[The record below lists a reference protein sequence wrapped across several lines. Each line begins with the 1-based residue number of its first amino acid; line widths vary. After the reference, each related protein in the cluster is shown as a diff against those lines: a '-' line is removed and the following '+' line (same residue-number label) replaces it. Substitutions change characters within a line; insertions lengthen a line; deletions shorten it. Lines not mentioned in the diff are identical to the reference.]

1 MAFRIVRLQMGLGV
15 RIGLDEDRLVPVVV
29 QAGFFQMVDRIDLE
43 AQDQVFQLDPDQV
56 RHKLAVVGLEPQK
69 QASEQTTEQAMVIYQ
84 LPSFDMVL
92 VKLELGSGKVED
104 LT

>member
-1 MAFRIVRLQMGLGV
+1 MQR
-15 RIGLDEDRLVPVVV
+15 
-29 QAGFFQMVDRIDLE
+29 LE
-43 AQDQVFQLDPDQV
+43 AQVQVVQV
-56 RHKLAVVGLEPQK
+56 HKLAVVVGLEPQK
-69 QASEQTTEQAMVIYQ
+69 QATEQSKEQANVIYQ